1 MERLWICGGGTGGH
15 VYPALAVANEL
26 DRKSQIANRESEPQ
40 ASSFELLYVGSVG
53 GMETELVARAGLNMA
68 EIPAG
73 GIHGLSPL
81 IAIRNGLKLAG
92 GVWAALRLERPS
104 AAFVTGGYVSVPA
117 ALACWLRR
125 VPILLYLPDIE
136 PGRAVKFISWLAT
149 RIGVTVEAS
158 RRFLPAR
165 KVLCVGYPLRAELLE
180 AAAQPKQQA
189 LTHFELE
196 GQPKTLLVF
205 GGSRGARSLNRA
217 IGAILEPVLERW
229 QLLHISGT
237 LDADEVAA
245 RRQALPPA
253 LQARY
258 RLYPYLHEDM
268 GLAMRAADLVVSRA
282 GASILG
288 EFPLFGLPAVLVPY
302 PFAWRYQKTN
312 ADYLVEGGAAVRLDD
327 EKLGAE
333 LLPTLEQLLGDEARL
348 VSMQNRLHAMARTD
362 AAAALARELLR
373 LARKAQ

>member
-1 MERLWICGGGTGGH
+1 
-15 VYPALAVANEL
+15 
-26 DRKSQIANRESEPQ
+26 
-40 ASSFELLYVGSVG
+40 
-53 GMETELVARAGLNMA
+53 METELVARAGLNMA
-68 EIPAG
+68 TIPAG

-81 IAIRNGLKLAG
+81 AAIRNGLKLAS
-92 GVWAALRLERPS
+92 GVWAALQVERPA
-104 AAFVTGGYVSVPA
+104 AAFVTGGYVSVPV

-125 VPILLYLPDIE
+125 VPILLYLPDVE
-136 PGRAVKFISWLAT
+136 PGRAVTFISRLAT
-149 RIGVTVEAS
+149 RIGVTVNAS
-158 RRFLPAR
+158 RRFLPAG
-165 KVLCVGYPLRAELLE
+165 KVLVSGYPLRAELLE
-180 AAAQPKQQA
+180 AAAQPKLQA
-189 LTHFELE
+189 LAHFQLD
-196 GQPKTLLVF
+196 GQSKTLLVF

-229 QLLHISGT
+229 QVIHISGT
-237 LDADEVAA
+237 LDADEAAA
-245 RRQALPPA
+245 RCQALPPT

-302 PFAWRYQKTN
+302 PFAWRYQKSN

-327 EKLGAE
+327 EKLSTE

-348 VSMQNRLHAMARTD
+348 ASMQCRLSAMAKTD
-362 AAAALARELLR
+362 AAAILARELLQ

>member
-1 MERLWICGGGTGGH
+1 VASE
-15 VYPALAVANEL
+15 LANI
-26 DRKSQIANRESEPQ
+26 KSQIANRKSQAEIRDPRSEI
-40 ASSFELLYVGSVG
+40 LYVGSVG
-53 GMETELVARAGLNMA
+53 GMETELVARVGLDMA

-73 GIHGLSPL
+73 GIHGVAPL
-81 IAIRNGLKLAG
+81 AAIRNGLKLAS
-92 GVWAALRLERPS
+92 GVWAALQLERPA
-104 AAFVTGGYVSVPA
+104 AAFVTGGYVSVPV

-125 VPILLYLPDIE
+125 VPVLLYLPDIE

-165 KVLCVGYPLRAELLE
+165 KVFCAGYPLRAELIE
-180 AAAQPKQQA
+180 AAARPKQEA
-189 LTHFELE
+189 LAHFQLD
-196 GQPKTLLVF
+196 QPRKTLLVF

-229 QLLHISGT
+229 QLIHVSGT
-237 LDADEVAA
+237 LDADEAAA

-268 GLAMRAADLVVSRA
+268 GLAMRAADLAVSRA

-302 PFAWRYQKTN
+302 PFAWRYQRSN
-312 ADYLVEGGAAVRLDD
+312 ADYLVEGGAAVRMDD
-327 EKLGAE
+327 EKLEAE
-333 LLPTLEQLLGDEARL
+333 LLPTLEQLLGDEVRL
-348 VSMQNRLHAMARTD
+348 ANLQSRLRAMAKTD

-373 LARKAQ
+373 LAGKAQ